1 MRATKHH
8 DTNTALR
15 QSFDEMRTRS
25 FFPSHKI
32 SNVPSARSYS
42 TILRLFDSAL
52 TRGSIA
58 VCADVV
64 AMTSKHFSKLN
75 VSNLIT
81 VSAFKGAVIRQT
93 TPKLLRIADRFNQFD
108 SCQIISCQN
117 YQNTLKFYNN
127 FLTKSQCDLHVSV
140 WADIGMMYFA
150 KMSSLYSVEN
160 TDFDSGVITS

>member
-8 DTNTALR
+8 DIKTALR

-32 SNVPSARSYS
+32 SNVPSARSYY
-42 TILRLFDSAL
+42 TILRLFGSAL
-52 TRGSIA
+52 TRSSIA
-58 VCADVV
+58 VCADMA

-75 VSNLIT
+75 VSTLIT

-93 TPKLLRIADRFNQFD
+93 TPNLLHIAERFNRFD
-108 SCQIISCQN
+108 SCQTVSCQN
-117 YQNTLKFYNN
+117 HQNTLKLYDN
-127 FLTKSQCDLHVSV
+127 FLTKSPCVLHHQTRTVRPR
-140 WADIGMMYFA
+140 IYFEKTA
-150 KMSSLYSVEN
+150 SLYSVET